1 MDTLLKSINR
11 LENYTAKYIYKK
23 YIQEQDLENPARKEQ
38 DLENPARKDHKE
50 KEGALMNLDSLDKYL
65 DTIFSKDRK
74 AIITQKEYL
83 DMDLENMSVADKD
96 YEMNPEQFKPNL
108 YDSLPDIKRCSFI
121 RKHKNKYKRCCN
133 SIMNKDEDM
142 CYKHIEKPNMY
153 WDRWCEVLEE
163 NKKEDEK
170 EDKIDQK
177 T

>member
-23 YIQEQDLENPARKEQ
+23 YIQEQDLVSE
-38 DLENPARKDHKE
+38 
-50 KEGALMNLDSLDKYL
+50 SFDKYL

-163 NKKEDEK
+163 NKKEDGK
-170 EDKIDQK
+170 EDEIDQK

>member
-23 YIQEQDLENPARKEQ
+23 YLSNFLEEQNHDLASETF
-38 DLENPARKDHKE
+38 
-50 KEGALMNLDSLDKYL
+50 DKYL

-121 RKHKNKYKRCCN
+121 RKHKNKYKRCAN

-163 NKKEDEK
+163 NKKEDE
-170 EDKIDQK
+170 IDQK

>member
-1 MDTLLKSINR
+1 MEILLKSINR

-23 YIQEQDLENPARKEQ
+23 YLTNFLEVQNHDLASE
-38 DLENPARKDHKE
+38 
-50 KEGALMNLDSLDKYL
+50 SFDKYL